1 VQTQWRVFSGT
12 VHRCGRGFFIDKIF
26 LKLRSVKAQKMK
38 KCSRLLLL
46 FFFLYSA
53 VFAQEY
59 TIPRKIFVGDKAVL
73 VLPLQGAGQNFNDIT
88 LTPLSPNFPS
98 HEYVDFHIVI
108 LERRINASRLM
119 IEFTAFVPGVIEF
132 PAVEIGETRFSNL
145 SVTVDSVIE
154 NNSSLTLSGPAPTLA
169 MPGTALLFYG
179 TITALIFLILFT
191 IWFILKGR
199 TFLIKYGDI
208 FRRWKLFYSMKLM
221 EKRFQKFILKG
232 GDKRIILDKIS
243 DQFRIFLSSLTGS
256 NCRSMTAREF
266 KTLSFNENLEPSLLG
281 NFFQSCDELRFSGS
295 SVETQDILNLLA
307 DLRGFIRALEE
318 TRTLEETKTEERA
331 A

>member
-1 VQTQWRVFSGT
+1 
-12 VHRCGRGFFIDKIF
+12 
-26 LKLRSVKAQKMK
+26 MK
-38 KCSRLLLL
+38 KYACLLLS
-46 FFFLYSA
+46 FFLCSA
-53 VFAQEY
+53 VFAQNY
-59 TIPRKIFVGDKAVL
+59 TIPRKIFVGDKAVFI
-73 VLPLQGAGQNFNDIT
+73 LPLQGAGNNFSDIT

-98 HEYVDFHIVI
+98 HEYVDFHRII

-132 PAVEIGETRFSNL
+132 PAVEIGENHFGSL

-154 NNSSLTLSGPAPTLA
+154 NNSSLTLSGPAPALA

-179 TITALIFLILFT
+179 TITALIFIILFT

-199 TFLIKYGDI
+199 TFFKKYGEI
-208 FRRWKLFYSMKLM
+208 FKRWKLFYSMKLM

-232 GDKRIILDKIS
+232 ADKRIILDKIS

-266 KTLSFNENLEPSLLG
+266 ETHPFHEKLEPSLLK

-295 SVETQDILNLLA
+295 SVNTQDILNLLA
-307 DLRGFIRALEE
+307 ELRSFIRV
-318 TRTLEETKTEERA
+318 LEETKALEEPGAPEEATPEEEKA